1 MFDWIKRTFG
11 RGSRVDQLIRA
22 LPNPDRLVAGAD
34 AWGATILAWGDKI
47 EAWEPQESKLIDVI
61 RSTADALDLLGPM
74 LGGRGD
80 EKREALKAALRNAAS
95 SAGIADEAYDL
106 AWRQKFR
113 PLLEAYIA
121 RLRG

>member
-1 MFDWIKRTFG
+1 MFAWFRERFG

-22 LPNPDRLVAGAD
+22 LPNPGRIIAGAD
-34 AWGATILAWGDKI
+34 AWAQTLIEWGDRI
-47 EAWEPQESKLIDVI
+47 AAWEPQESELIDVI

>member
-1 MFDWIKRTFG
+1 MFDWFKRKFG
-11 RGSRVDQLIRA
+11 KGSRVDQLIRA
-22 LPNPDRLVAGAD
+22 LPNPERLVAGAD
-34 AWGATILAWGDKI
+34 AWGQTVLDWGDRI

-74 LGGRGD
+74 LRGRGD